1 MREDDDD
8 DGEER
13 GRQGEKRRHQGE
25 AEEISSDNYH
35 PQASE
40 RSHDTSDEDDEDP
53 RPAKRRKFPPAPT
66 DNALTYPMSQL
77 P

>member
-53 RPAKRRKFPPAPT
+53 
-66 DNALTYPMSQL
+66 
-77 P
+77 